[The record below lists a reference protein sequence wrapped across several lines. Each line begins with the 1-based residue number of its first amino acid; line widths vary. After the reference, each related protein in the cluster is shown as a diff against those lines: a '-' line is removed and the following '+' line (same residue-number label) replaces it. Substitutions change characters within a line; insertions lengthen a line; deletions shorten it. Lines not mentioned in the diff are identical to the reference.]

1 MCNVA
6 LSQEVLLSCGIQ
18 QAHCAGIPPLR
29 GLHPR
34 ALPSVPPAGGCGLP
48 GGPTQPLS
56 LGTSPRPLITVASAL
71 AAEKSSRG
79 PLLSWPS

>member
-1 MCNVA
+1 MSPLVRRSCCPVA
-6 LSQEVLLSCGIQ
+6 SSKLIVQEFR
-18 QAHCAGIPPLR
+18 PLR